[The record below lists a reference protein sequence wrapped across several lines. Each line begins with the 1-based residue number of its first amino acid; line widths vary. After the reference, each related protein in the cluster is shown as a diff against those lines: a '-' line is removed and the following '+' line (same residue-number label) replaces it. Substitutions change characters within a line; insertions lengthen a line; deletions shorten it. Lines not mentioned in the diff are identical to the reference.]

1 MKLAFNI
8 AKRFLLYSK
17 GQTILITLGIAIGV
31 SVQIFIGLLI
41 GGLQDDLINTTVG
54 SSPHINIISTKDDN
68 LFEYTS
74 AMKNQLESVDEI
86 VSIGVLADS
95 PAFIFND
102 DKNASVL
109 VRGIAKQ
116 AKDIYKLDERL
127 VAGRLA
133 EQQNE
138 IVVGSLLAND
148 FNLNLNDT
156 ISIQTVTN
164 KIEEFKIV
172 GVFDLRVATLNSSW
186 IFTNLSTSQELFEM
200 GNKVTGVEIQIND
213 VFLADVIADEL
224 LLGDQ
229 VIVENWKE
237 KNEQLLSGLNGQSVS
252 SIMIQIFVLIAVV
265 LGIASVLA
273 ITVLQKSRQIGILKA
288 MGIQNSQAS
297 LIFLFQ
303 GLLLGVLGALIG
315 TLLGIGLIFT
325 FTTFATNPDGTALI
339 PINFDPMFIG
349 FSASVA
355 IVSALLASLIPA
367 RKSSMLS
374 PIEVIRNG

>member
-41 GGLQDDLINTTVG
+41 GGLQADLINTTVG
-54 SSPHINIISTKDDN
+54 SSPHINIIATTDDN

-74 AMKNQLESVDEI
+74 SIREQLESVDEI

-95 PAFIFND
+95 PAFIFNE

-116 AKDIYKLDERL
+116 AKEIYKLDERL
-127 VAGRLA
+127 VNGRLA
-133 EQQNE
+133 SRQNE
-138 IVVGSLLAND
+138 IVIGSLTAEA

-156 ISIQTVTN
+156 ISIQTASN
-164 KIEEFKIV
+164 KIENFEVV
-172 GVFDLRVATLNSSW
+172 GVFDLKVAALNNSW
-186 IFTNLSTSQELFEM
+186 IFTTLSTSQELFDM
-200 GNKVTGVEIQIND
+200 GNNVTGIEIQIND
-213 VFLADVIADEL
+213 VFMADVIADEL
-224 LLGDQ
+224 LLGDK
-229 VIVENWKE
+229 VTVENWKE

-303 GLLLGVLGALIG
+303 GLMLGVIGAFIGILIG
-315 TLLGIGLIFT
+315 VGLIFT
-325 FTTFATNPDGTALI
+325 FTTFATNPDGSTLI
-339 PINFDPMFIG
+339 PIELEPMFIA

-367 RKSSMLS
+367 RKSSTLS